1 MPLEERYRKKMVL
14 GQDGNHLVNLI
25 VVIGVVFMI
34 FKLTYVIYV
43 MADLDPGAYYRY
55 IFDWFILPADFE
67 NMTHRPWTVLTY
79 MFMHDGV
86 FHVLGNLLWLWAFG
100 YIMQDL
106 AGNGKIIPIFIYGGI
121 AGAAFF
127 VLSYNLFPKLV
138 VIADIAT
145 LQGASAG
152 VMAVAVATT
161 MLAPDYRIFPML
173 NGGIPLW
180 VLTIIFVIVDFAT
193 LPVSNTGGHIAHIA
207 GAGMGFLF
215 IYQMRRGNDWG
226 LWMNNFFDW
235 VGNLFNPDRPR
246 KIRSQKQKYFYKVGN
261 TSPYKKVPNVT
272 QKRIDEILDKIN
284 LKGYRFLTDEE
295 KEILRRASED
305 ENI

>member
-1 MPLEERYRKKMVL
+1 MVL

-25 VVIGVVFMI
+25 VIIGAVFMI
-34 FKLTYVIYV
+34 FKLIYVIYL
-43 MADLDPGAYYRY
+43 MAELDPKAYQTHV
-55 IFDWFILPADFE
+55 FDWLVLPAEFN
-67 NMTHRPWTVLTY
+67 NMMSRPWTLLTY
-79 MFMHDGV
+79 MFMHGGV

-106 AGNGKIIPIFIYGGI
+106 AGNGKIIPLFIYGGL
-121 AGAAFF
+121 AGAVFF
-127 VLSYNLFPKLV
+127 VLSYNLVPKMV
-138 VIADIAT
+138 VEAPLYKLD
-145 LQGASAG
+145 GASAG
-152 VMAVAVATT
+152 VMAIAVATT

-173 NGGIPLW
+173 NGGIPVW
-180 VLTIIFVIVDFAT
+180 VLTVIFVIVDFAV
-193 LPVSNTGGHIAHIA
+193 LPGGNSGAYFAHIA
-207 GAGMGFLF
+207 GAAVGFFF

-226 LWMNNFFDW
+226 AWMNNFFNW
-235 VGNLFNPDRPR
+235 AGNLFNPDKPR
-246 KIRSQKQKYFYKVGN
+246 KIKSKQKYFYKVGK

-305 ENI
+305 DNI